1 MSNFSTFVIEYLSKI
16 KTEFENTLAVYQG
29 LRRIRIMK
37 KGVKIPLSKHKYTKM
52 LHLPY
57 EISQHVISLNILISK
72 TFIFSWTF
80 LPFLLRSS
88 SLYCSSRFTRPIN
101 SFCFTVKKKHLYFW
115 VQNVHL
121 PSSCDRI
128 QNIFSSDRI
137 RNIFWPWSRSGQSAL
152 LPAGNTTCRR
162 STLLRTGA
170 ETQ

>member
-1 MSNFSTFVIEYLSKI
+1 
-16 KTEFENTLAVYQG
+16 
-29 LRRIRIMK
+29 MK

-101 SFCFTVKKKHLYFW
+101 SFCFTVKKSIYISEYSRYICLFPVTESRIYFP
-115 VQNVHL
+115 VTESGIYFDHEAGLDNQH
-121 PSSCDRI
+121 
-128 QNIFSSDRI
+128 FSLLATQLADAAL
-137 RNIFWPWSRSGQSAL
+137 FLGQEQ
-152 LPAGNTTCRR
+152 RR
-162 STLLRTGA
+162 SRRLYTLLRTGA